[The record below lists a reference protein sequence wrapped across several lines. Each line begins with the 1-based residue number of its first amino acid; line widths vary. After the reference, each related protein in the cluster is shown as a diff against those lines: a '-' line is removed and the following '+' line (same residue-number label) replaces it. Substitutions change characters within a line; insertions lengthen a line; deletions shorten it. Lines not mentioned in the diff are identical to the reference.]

1 MLAHAAVGQEAEPAA
16 EREDARALRMRRI
29 ARIVGPVSES
39 VAGRY
44 GLDKTSAD
52 SLRQSLRASL
62 LALADDTS
70 AREEL
75 VATMTRAGD
84 GGFNAIVVALLS
96 QPSVTAALT
105 EHLTGEQLQDYMDSF
120 HARQRRAKQAAI
132 RHAMAWAD
140 HQFSMTAGQRAKM
153 ELLLGAHADGEG
165 QVSAKSMV
173 WNQALH
179 GLLRGAVEASA
190 DGLLSEAQLAIWRDM
205 FPPTDALRERII
217 AMERA
222 GEMTREQA
230 GQRLE
235 AMADDGQNADAA
247 RQLATARLAA
257 HIEGLGPLD
266 DSATQRL
273 TLVAKGAVERHLDDQ
288 SSVAD
293 ERVRAAEAQ
302 MMAAVEGGLVTR
314 EQLEERLG
322 GLRQQIRGGQRAAT
336 GDVTAD
342 LLYQQTIE
350 DVLSEEA
357 YAQYEQRR
365 TQRHAAREQAS
376 RDLAAACVDSHL
388 LLADDQRQRVEAIAA
403 ELAVPSE
410 GDGAP
415 SAPFVLYDLAQQT
428 DRALLTPWQQDQ
440 LQAMGREL
448 GFDRVEW
455 MRGEG
460 RR

>member
-1 MLAHAAVGQEAEPAA
+1 MA
-16 EREDARALRMRRI
+16 
-29 ARIVGPVSES
+29 GPVSES

-75 VATMTRAGD
+75 VATMARAGS
-84 GGFNAIVVALLS
+84 GGLNAILVALLS
-96 QPSVTAALT
+96 QPTLKAALA
-105 EHLTGEQLQDYMDSF
+105 EQLTAEQLRDYVGS
-120 HARQRRAKQAAI
+120 HEARQRRD
-132 RHAMAWAD
+132 RHAAHRYIMVWAED
-140 HQFSMTAGQRAKM
+140 HFLLMPDQRAEM
-153 ELLLGAHADGEG
+153 ERSLDAYADDKGR
-165 QVSAKSMV
+165 VFAKGMV
-173 WNQALH
+173 WNQELH
-179 GLLRGAVEASA
+179 GLLRGAVEPSA
-190 DGLLSEAQLAIWRDM
+190 DSLLSEAQLVLWRALL
-205 FPPTDALRERII
+205 PPLDADREKIM
-217 AMERA
+217 AMVRA

-235 AMADDGQNADAA
+235 AMDREAADNDERGRQDAA
-247 RQLATARLAA
+247 RAVAAARLMT
-257 HIEGLGPLD
+257 HMQQLGSLD

-273 TLVAKGAVERHLDDQ
+273 ALVAKGAVERHLDDQ
-288 SSVAD
+288 SSDAD

-302 MMAAVEGGLVTR
+302 MMAAVEGGLMTR

-322 GLRQQIRGGQRAAT
+322 GLRQQIRGEQRAAT
-336 GDVTAD
+336 GDVTED

-357 YAQYEQRR
+357 YAQYEERR
-365 TQRHAAREQAS
+365 AQRHAAREQAS

-410 GDGAP
+410 MDGVP
-415 SAPFVLYDLAQQT
+415 STPFVLYDLAQRT
-428 DRALLTPWQQDQ
+428 DRELLSPWQQDQ

-448 GFDRVEW
+448 GFDRIEW

-460 RR
+460 RD